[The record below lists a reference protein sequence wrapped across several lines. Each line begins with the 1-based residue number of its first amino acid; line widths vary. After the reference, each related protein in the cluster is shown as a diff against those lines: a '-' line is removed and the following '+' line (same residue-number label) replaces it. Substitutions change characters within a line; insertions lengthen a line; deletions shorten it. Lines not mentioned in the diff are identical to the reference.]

1 MTTATAILS
10 HALKMVFHDF
20 AGTLRATA
28 AGLIVVAGAAVLL
41 LSFAPNFADLMIS
54 GDEAAARKFTT
65 DNLGLA
71 LLGILGFVIGYML
84 LVTSWHRYVLLPDDG
99 HHSYTPGFGILLGYF
114 GRSLLIGLITL
125 IAAIP
130 LGFIIGL
137 VATLLNSVLLA
148 QALSVL
154 MMACLGWLALR
165 ISLIL
170 PACSIDKKLTIGES
184 WAATDAVSFVILK
197 LTIAIGAANVLIGFL
212 QTALF
217 GTTGI
222 VAGSIGVAVSVL
234 FTLISASVLTTLYG
248 TLIEGREI

>member
-1 MTTATAILS
+1 MTTATTILS

-20 AGTLRATA
+20 SGTLRATTP
-28 AGLIVVAGAAVLL
+28 GLIIVAGAAAIL
-41 LSFAPNFADLMIS
+41 LSFAPNVADLIIS
-54 GDEAAARKFTT
+54 GDDAAARTFTT

-71 LLGILGFVIGYML
+71 LLGVFWFVIGYMM
-84 LVTSWHRYVLLPDDG
+84 LVTAWHRYVLLPDDQ

-130 LGFIIGL
+130 LGAVIGF
-137 VATLLNSVLLA
+137 AAALLNSVLIG

-184 WAATDAVSFVILK
+184 WAETEQVSFVILK

-217 GTTGI
+217 GTSGVI
-222 VAGSIGVAVSVL
+222 AGASGVVVSVL

-248 TLIEGREI
+248 IRIEGREI